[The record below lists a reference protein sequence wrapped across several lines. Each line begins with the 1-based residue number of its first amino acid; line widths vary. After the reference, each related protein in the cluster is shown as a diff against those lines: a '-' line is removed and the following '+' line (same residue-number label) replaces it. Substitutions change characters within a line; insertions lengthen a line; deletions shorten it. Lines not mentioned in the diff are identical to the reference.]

1 LRNAGAP
8 GIVEQA
14 MSDEYDAFGRKKDEA
29 GLGDLGWG
37 SSGDAGAPST
47 PAPEASPNAT
57 RTATPPPT
65 QFQTLP
71 PPTGLGKPRRNPL
84 IFVVQVAVIFGI
96 GLAIFF
102 AVDSGNH
109 TGNAVRKSIDD
120 FTRGGSGSGGGGGG
134 NKEDAKVPEQVKA
147 RDYFTT
153 AGLRAGL
160 KLLQKEQPGKVSNF
174 SFRRDRIDVQVVRG
188 GKTHIID
195 FPNDAEVPQE
205 FSASDATSLTDS
217 ISYEEINP
225 TAVERLMHAANARL
239 NRSKADV
246 DYFVVSK
253 FSGSITWG
261 IYYKGGKP
269 IAQGDSRGRYT
280 RQIS

>member
-1 LRNAGAP
+1 
-8 GIVEQA
+8 

-37 SSGDAGAPST
+37 SGGDPNATSS
-47 PAPEASPNAT
+47 PAPEATPNVT
-57 RTATPPPT
+57 TTTTTPQT
-65 QFQTLP
+65 QF
-71 PPTGLGKPRRNPL
+71 PTMPTTTGFGRPRRNPL
-84 IFVVQVAVIFGI
+84 IFIVQVAVILGI

-102 AVDSGNH
+102 AVDSGND
-109 TGNAVRKSIDD
+109 AVNSARKTIDD
-120 FTRGGSGSGGGGGG
+120 FTKGGSGGGSGGGGGG
-134 NKEDAKVPEQVKA
+134 GGTNPEEQKIPEQVKA
-147 RDYFTT
+147 RDYFS
-153 AGLRAGL
+153 AEGLRAGL
-160 KLLQKEQPGKVSNF
+160 KILQKEQPGRITNF

-188 GKTHIID
+188 GKTHVID
-195 FPNDAEVPQE
+195 FPNDAEVPDDQ
-205 FSASDATSLTDS
+205 SVSDVTSLTDS

-225 TAVERLMHAANARL
+225 TAAERLMQAANARL

-261 IYYKGGKP
+261 IYYQGGNP

-280 RQIS
+280 RRIS